1 MMTMFTTSEATAQAR
16 KAPTVPNSRVV
27 TDGGAVVVVE
37 MVTAMSLGADDFGFV
52 PVGQSAESL
61 RNWS

>member
-1 MMTMFTTSEATAQAR
+1 MMTMFTTTEATAQAR

-37 MVTAMSLGADDFGFV
+37 MVTAMSLGADDSGFV
-52 PVGQSAESL
+52 PVG
-61 RNWS
+61 

>member
-16 KAPTVPNSRVV
+16 KALTVPKSRVV

-37 MVTAMSLGADDFGFV
+37 MVTAMSLGADDSGFV
-52 PVGQSAESL
+52 PVG
-61 RNWS
+61 